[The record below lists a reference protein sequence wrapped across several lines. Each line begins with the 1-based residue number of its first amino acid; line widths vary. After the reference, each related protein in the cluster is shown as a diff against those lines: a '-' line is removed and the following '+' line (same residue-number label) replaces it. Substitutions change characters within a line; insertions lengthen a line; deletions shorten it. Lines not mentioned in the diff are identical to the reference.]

1 MLECIFQ
8 VNLDSFDNDDREKK
22 RDSLDMH
29 CKLLSSCSL
38 KRNKKKTNYNIR
50 LMQVDYNEADGK
62 YHGVCFKIQKKAS
75 MINFD

>member
-1 MLECIFQ
+1 
-8 VNLDSFDNDDREKK
+8 
-22 RDSLDMH
+22 MH